1 MNAPARLTAPVVTA
15 AAWFASAAPAW
26 ANAVSPE
33 LNPNAAEDYNRM
45 MYTVFGTVFG
55 CAALIVLGMLA
66 LAVLLMVWLLRRD
79 KRKHDEMLAAS
90 APAPAAVPEPPAD
103 SPQAPDAS

>member
-1 MNAPARLTAPVVTA
+1 MNARTRLTTLALSTA
-15 AAWFASAAPAW
+15 AWASSAAPAW

-33 LNPNAAEDYNRM
+33 LNPTAAEDYDRM

-66 LAVLLMVWLLRRD
+66 LAVLLIVWLVRRD
-79 KRKHDEMLAAS
+79 RRKHDEMLAAGVS
-90 APAPAAVPEPPAD
+90 TPAPEPPAEA
-103 SPQAPDAS
+103 PQAPGAS

>member
-1 MNAPARLTAPVVTA
+1 MHARTRLTALALA
-15 AAWFASAAPAW
+15 AAARLAAAAPAW

-55 CAALIVLGMLA
+55 CAALIVLA
-66 LAVLLMVWLLRRD
+66 LIGFAVLLMVWLLRRD
-79 KRKHDEMLAAS
+79 KRKHAEMLAAS
-90 APAPAAVPEPPAD
+90 ASAPTAEPSAETQ
-103 SPQAPDAS
+103 QAPGPS

>member
-1 MNAPARLTAPVVTA
+1 MNARTRLTTLALSTA
-15 AAWFASAAPAW
+15 AWTSIAAPAW

-66 LAVLLMVWLLRRD
+66 LAVLLIVWLVRRD
-79 KRKHDEMLAAS
+79 KRKHDEMLAAGGV
-90 APAPAAVPEPPAD
+90 PAPVTEQPVET
-103 SPQAPDAS
+103 PQAPDAS

>member
-1 MNAPARLTAPVVTA
+1 MRAHAPLTPLALTA
-15 AAWFASAAPAW
+15 AAWLASAAPAW

-55 CAALIVLGMLA
+55 CAALFVLGMLA
-66 LAVLLMVWLLRRD
+66 LAVLLIVWLVRRD
-79 KRKHDEMLAAS
+79 KRKHAEMLAEGATT
-90 APAPAAVPEPPAD
+90 PATGQPAET
-103 SPQAPDAS
+103 PQAPDAL

>member
-1 MNAPARLTAPVVTA
+1 MNARTRLTALALSA
-15 AAWFASAAPAW
+15 AAWALSATPAW

-66 LAVLLMVWLLRRD
+66 LAVLLIVWLVRRD
-79 KRKHDEMLAAS
+79 KREHDEMLAAI
-90 APAPAAVPEPPAD
+90 APEQPAQT
-103 SPQAPDAS
+103 PQAPDAS